1 MNRRTFSFLL
11 ALAMTELSAA
21 LLYAQTSPA
30 EALSPE
36 TYTSESGAALNYRLL
51 VPPKIEEGK
60 KYPLVIFLHGAGER
74 GNDNAAQLKHGVGDF
89 VRHRS
94 DYPCFLIAPQCPEG
108 KKWVEV
114 DWSAASHDLPAEP
127 GDQMAL
133 VRGVIDQ
140 FVKEKP
146 IDADRIYITG
156 LSMGGYGTWDAI
168 SRYPDLFAAAAPIC
182 GGGDPKHAKTIKDL
196 PIWCFHG
203 DQDQAVKVE
212 RSRAMI
218 EAIKAAGGEPK
229 YTEYP
234 GVGHDSWTRSYAND
248 EFFAWLF
255 AQKRGE

>member
-1 MNRRTFSFLL
+1 MNRPLL
-11 ALAMTELSAA
+11 ALLVALAMTELSAA
-21 LLYAQTSPA
+21 LLYAQNTPA
-30 EALSPE
+30 EALTAE
-36 TYTSESGAALNYRLL
+36 TFKSDEGGTLNYRLL

-74 GNDNAAQLKHGVGDF
+74 GSDNAAQLKHGVGEF
-89 VRHRS
+89 VRQRS

-108 KKWVEV
+108 KRWVEV
-114 DWSAASHDLPAEP
+114 DWSAATHDLPKEA

-140 FVKEKP
+140 FIEDKP
-146 IDADRIYITG
+146 VDADRIYITG

-234 GVGHDSWTRSYAND
+234 GVGHDSWTQSYKND
-248 EFFAWLF
+248 DFFAWLF

>member
-1 MNRRTFSFLL
+1 MKRRLLVLLISF
-11 ALAMTELSAA
+11 AMTELSAA
-21 LLYAQTSPA
+21 LLYAQTPPS
-30 EALSPE
+30 EALSA
-36 TYTSESGAALNYRLL
+36 ESFKSADGQVLNYRLL
-51 VPPKIEEGK
+51 VPPKIEESE

-74 GNDNAAQLKHGVGDF
+74 GSDNAAQLKHGVGDF
-89 VRHRS
+89 VRHQK
-94 DYPCFLIAPQCPEG
+94 DYPCFLVAPQCPEG
-108 KKWVEV
+108 KRWVEV
-114 DWSAASHDLPAEP
+114 DWSAATHDLPEKP
-127 GDQMAL
+127 GDQMAMVKAL
-133 VRGVIDQ
+133 IDQ
-140 FVKEKP
+140 MVDEKP

-182 GGGDPKHAKTIKDL
+182 GGGDPKHAKTIKDI

-218 EAIKAAGGEPK
+218 EAIKDAGGEPK

-234 GVGHDSWTRSYAND
+234 GVGHDSWTQSYKND

-255 AQKRGE
+255 AQKKGE

>member
-1 MNRRTFSFLL
+1 MNRRTFALL
-11 ALAMTELSAA
+11 AALAMTELSAA
-21 LLYAQTSPA
+21 LLYAQTTPA
-30 EALSPE
+30 DALTPE
-36 TYTSESGAALNYRLL
+36 TFKAEDGGTLNYRLL
-51 VPPKIEEGK
+51 VPAKIEAGK

-74 GNDNAAQLKHGVGDF
+74 GSDNAAQLKHGVSDF

-114 DWSAASHDLPAEP
+114 DWSAASHDLPKEP

-133 VRGVIDQ
+133 VRALIDQ
-140 FVKEKP
+140 TIKQKP
-146 IDADRIYITG
+146 IDADRIYVTG

-182 GGGDPKHAKTIKDL
+182 GGGDPKAAETIKDI
-196 PIWCFHG
+196 PVWCFHG
-203 DQDQAVKVE
+203 DQDQAVNVE
-212 RSRAMI
+212 RSRKMI
-218 EAIKAAGGEPK
+218 AAIKAAGGEPK

-248 EFFAWLF
+248 DFFAWLF
-255 AQKRGE
+255 AQKKGE

>member
-1 MNRRTFSFLL
+1 MNGRLL
-11 ALAMTELSAA
+11 ALLVTLAMTELSAA

-30 EALSPE
+30 DALSAE
-36 TYTSESGAALNYRLL
+36 TFKSEEGQTLNYRLL

-60 KYPLVIFLHGAGER
+60 KYPLVVFLHGAGER
-74 GNDNAAQLKHGVGDF
+74 GSDNAAQMKHGVTDF
-89 VRHRS
+89 VRNQS
-94 DYPCFLIAPQCPEG
+94 EYPCFLIAPQCPEG

-114 DWSAASHDLPAEP
+114 NWSAESHDLPKEP
-127 GDQMAL
+127 GDQMAM
-133 VRGVIDQ
+133 VRALIDQ
-140 FVKEKP
+140 MVEEKP

-168 SRYPDLFAAAAPIC
+168 TRYPDLFAAAAPIC
-182 GGGDPKHAKTIKDL
+182 GGGDPQHAKTIKDI

-218 EAIKAAGGEPK
+218 AAIKEAGGEPK

-234 GVGHDSWTRSYAND
+234 GVAHDSWTRTYAD
-248 EFFAWLF
+248 DDFFAWLF